1 MVNFI
6 DVLDRAANGPMMT
19 QKDFDI
25 KVFIPA
31 LRKVLKKYD
40 LKWDR
45 KEVVNTDDTLAD
57 RIFEAAVDFYSQVG
71 TYITDTER
79 VIQFSKAEILE
90 AVEDAPK
97 EAYFGEGPDR
107 CVMKGRMPDSDE
119 LPHCHVGS
127 GTNTTEEVALRLVEA
142 YARISK
148 AKTISIP
155 IINTLGHIRTA
166 AGAPTEVFAGIRAM
180 QYGREG
186 TRRAGRPGLAII
198 DHLSSAST
206 GVSTIA
212 ASAPQFGARASDG
225 WLVSPF
231 AELKTDYSSLNQ
243 TAYLTAWG
251 ANIGQEAGPILGGYA
266 GGPEGLAVVNTAY
279 SLHGI
284 LVIRATYHLIYPIH
298 MTYVCSTVPEVLWA
312 TSASTQAIARNMGVP
327 YYTLLYAAAGAA
339 TKMYFDEALAALL
352 MLIASGSGIEDV
364 HPGKAKITNGCTPV
378 DMEFTCQV
386 GHAFNGLTR
395 KEANKLLDKIIPKY
409 IDQIPNPPHGETL
422 EECYD
427 LDYFRPKSHFA
438 KLYEEVIKEIKQE
451 FGVDL
456 YKYRENF

>member
-6 DVLDRAANGPMMT
+6 DVIDRAATGPMMT
-19 QKDFDI
+19 QKDFDV
-25 KVFIPA
+25 KVFIPS
-31 LRKVLKKYD
+31 LRNVLKKYD
-40 LKWDR
+40 LKR
-45 KEVVNTDDTLAD
+45 KSEEVVNTDDSYAD
-57 RIFEAAVDFYSQVG
+57 RVFEAAVEFYSEVG

-79 VIQFSKAEILE
+79 IIKFSKAEVLE
-90 AVEDAPK
+90 AVDDAPK

-107 CVMKGRMPDSDE
+107 CVMKGRLPDSDE
-119 LPHCHVGS
+119 LPYCHVGS
-127 GTNTTEEVALRLVEA
+127 GTNTSEEFALRLVES

-186 TRRAGRPGLAII
+186 CRRAGRPGLGII
-198 DHLSSAST
+198 DHVSSCAS
-206 GVSTIA
+206 GVASIA
-212 ASAPQFGARASDG
+212 ASAPQFGARPSDG
-225 WLVSPF
+225 WLVAPF

-266 GGPEGLAVVNTAY
+266 GGANGLAVVNTAY

-298 MTYVCSTVPEVLWA
+298 MTYVCSSQTDVLWA
-312 TSASTQAIARNMGVP
+312 TSVSTQAIARNMGVP

-339 TKMYFDEALAALL
+339 TKMYFQEALACLL
-352 MLIASGSGIEDV
+352 MLISSGSGIEDV

-378 DMEFTCQV
+378 DMEFTCRL
-386 GHAFNGLTR
+386 GHACKGLTR
-395 KEANKLLDKIIPKY
+395 KEANKIIDKVTPKY
-409 IDQIPNPPHGETL
+409 IDQLQNPPDGETL
-422 EECYD
+422 DECYD
-427 LDYFRPKSHFA
+427 LDYFKAKPHFE
-438 KLYEEVIKEIKQE
+438 KLYTEFVDELKGE
-451 FGVDL
+451 FGIKL
-456 YKYRENF
+456 Y

>member
-6 DVLDRAANGPMMT
+6 DVIDRAATGPMMS
-19 QKDFDI
+19 QKDFDV

-31 LRKVLKKYD
+31 LRRALKKFDITY
-40 LKWDR
+40 DR
-45 KEVVNTDDTLAD
+45 KEYVNTDDDLAD
-57 RIFEAAVDFYSQVG
+57 RIFEAAVEFYSEVG

-79 VIQFSKAEILE
+79 VIQCTKSEILE
-90 AVEDAPK
+90 AVEDVPK
-97 EAYFGEGPDR
+97 EAFFGEGPDR
-107 CVMKGRMPDSDE
+107 CVMKGRKPDDNE

-127 GTNTTEEVALRLVEA
+127 GTNTSEENALRLVES

-166 AGAPTEVFAGIRAM
+166 AGAPSEVFAAIRAM

-186 TRRAGRPGLAII
+186 CRRAGRPGLGII
-198 DHLSSAST
+198 DHVSSAST

-212 ASAPQFGARASDG
+212 SSAPQFGARPSDG
-225 WLVSPF
+225 WLVAPF

-251 ANIGQEAGPILGGYA
+251 ANIGQEAGPLLGGYA

-298 MTYVCSTVPEVLWA
+298 MTHVCSSHPDVLWA
-312 TSASTQAIARNMGVP
+312 TSASTQAIARNMNVP

-339 TKMYFDEALAALL
+339 TKMYFDEALACLL

-364 HPGKAKITNGCTPV
+364 HPGKARQTDGCTPV

-386 GHAFNGLTR
+386 GHACKGITR
-395 KEANKLLDKIIPKY
+395 KDANKLLEKIIPKY
-409 IDQIPNPPHGETL
+409 VDQLTDAPLGEKVN
-422 EECYD
+422 ECYD
-427 LDYFRPKSHFA
+427 LDYFKPKPHFE
-438 KLYEEVIKEIKQE
+438 KLYSEVIKEIKGE
-451 FGVDL
+451 YNIDL
-456 YKYRENF
+456 VRFE

>member
-6 DVLDRAANGPMMT
+6 DVIDRAATGPMMT
-19 QKDFDI
+19 QKDFDV
-25 KVFIPA
+25 KVFIPS
-31 LRKVLKKYD
+31 LRNVLKKYD
-40 LKWDR
+40 LKR
-45 KEVVNTDDTLAD
+45 KSEEVVNTDDSYAD
-57 RIFEAAVDFYSQVG
+57 RVFEAAVEFYSEVG

-79 VIQFSKAEILE
+79 IIKFSKAEVLE
-90 AVEDAPK
+90 AVDDAPK

-107 CVMKGRMPDSDE
+107 CVMKGRLPDSDE
-119 LPHCHVGS
+119 LPYCHVGS
-127 GTNTTEEVALRLVEA
+127 GTNTSEEFALRLVES

-186 TRRAGRPGLAII
+186 CRRAGRPGLGII
-198 DHLSSAST
+198 DHVSSCAS
-206 GVSTIA
+206 GVASIA
-212 ASAPQFGARASDG
+212 ASAPQFGARPSDG
-225 WLVSPF
+225 WLVAPF

-266 GGPEGLAVVNTAY
+266 GGANGLAVVNTAY

-298 MTYVCSTVPEVLWA
+298 MTYVCSSQTDVLWA
-312 TSASTQAIARNMGVP
+312 TSVSTQAIARNMGVP

-339 TKMYFDEALAALL
+339 TKMYFQEALACLL
-352 MLIASGSGIEDV
+352 MLISSGSGIEDV

-378 DMEFTCQV
+378 DMEFTCRL
-386 GHAFNGLTR
+386 GHACKGLTR
-395 KEANKLLDKIIPKY
+395 KEANKIIDKVIPKY
-409 IDQIPNPPHGETL
+409 IDQLQNPPDGETL
-422 EECYD
+422 DECYD
-427 LDYFRPKSHFA
+427 LDYFKAKPHFE
-438 KLYEEVIKEIKQE
+438 KLYTEFADELKGE
-451 FGVDL
+451 FGIKL
-456 YKYRENF
+456 Y

>member
-6 DVLDRAANGPMMT
+6 DVLDRATTGPMMT
-19 QKDFDI
+19 QKDFDL

-31 LRKVLKKYD
+31 MRRVIKKYD

-45 KEVVNTDDTLAD
+45 KQTVNTDDSLAD
-57 RIFEAAVDFYSQVG
+57 RVFQAAVDFYAETG
-71 TYITDTER
+71 TYIVDTER
-79 VIQFSKAEILE
+79 TINFSRDEILE

-97 EAYFGEGPDR
+97 EVYFGEGPDR
-107 CVMKGRMPDSDE
+107 CVMKGRLPDSSE

-127 GTNTTEEVALRLVEA
+127 GTNTTEDVALRLVES

-155 IINTLGHIRTA
+155 IINTLGHLRTA
-166 AGAPTEVFAGIRAM
+166 AGAPSEIFAGIRAM

-186 TRRAGRPGLAII
+186 CRRAGRPGLAII
-198 DHLSSAST
+198 DHLSSCAA

-212 ASAPQFGARASDG
+212 ASAPQFGARPSDG
-225 WLVSPF
+225 WLVAPF

-251 ANIGQEAGPILGGYA
+251 ANIGQEAGPLLGGYA

-284 LVIRATYHLIYPIH
+284 LVIRATYHLTYPIH
-298 MTYVCSTVPEVLWA
+298 VNHVCSSVPEVLWA
-312 TSASTQAIARNMGVP
+312 TSASIQGIARNMGVP

-339 TKMYFDEALAALL
+339 TRMYFLEALACLL

-378 DMEFTCQV
+378 DMDFTCRV
-386 GHAFNGLTR
+386 GHACKGLTR
-395 KEANKLLDKIIPKY
+395 KEANRLLEKIIPKY
-409 IDQIPNPPHGETL
+409 VEQIKDPPHGETL
-422 EECYD
+422 LDCYD
-427 LDYFRPKSHFA
+427 LDYFKAKPAFA
-438 KLYEEVIKEIKQE
+438 KLYEQVVKEIKDDYGIE
-451 FGVDL
+451 L
-456 YKYRENF
+456 YRRG

>member
-6 DVLDRAANGPMMT
+6 DVIDRAATGPMMT
-19 QKDFDI
+19 QKDFDV

-31 LRKVLKKYD
+31 LRRVLKKYE
-40 LKWDR
+40 LTR
-45 KEVVNTDDTLAD
+45 KSEEVVNTDDSYAD
-57 RIFEAAVDFYSQVG
+57 RVFQAAVEFYSEVG
-71 TYITDTER
+71 TYITNTER
-79 VIQFSKAEILE
+79 VIKFTKSEILE
-90 AVEDAPK
+90 AAADAPK

-107 CVMKGRMPDSDE
+107 CVMKGRLPDSNE

-127 GTNTTEEVALRLVEA
+127 GTNTSEEFALRLVES

-186 TRRAGRPGLAII
+186 TRRAGRPGLGII
-198 DHLSSAST
+198 DHASSCAS
-206 GVSTIA
+206 GVATIA
-212 ASAPQFGARASDG
+212 SSAPQFGARPSDG

-266 GGPEGLAVVNTAY
+266 GGSEGLAVVNTAY
-279 SLHGI
+279 SLHGM

-298 MTYVCSTVPEVLWA
+298 MHLVCSSHPDVLWA
-312 TSASTQAIARNMGVP
+312 TSVSTQAIARNMRVP

-339 TKMYFDEALAALL
+339 TRMYFDEALACLL

-378 DMEFTCQV
+378 DMEFTCQL
-386 GHAFNGLTR
+386 GHACVGLTR
-395 KEANKLLDKIIPKY
+395 KEANKIIDKVLPKY
-409 IDQIPNPPHGETL
+409 VDQLTNPPAGETL
-422 EECYD
+422 DECYD
-427 LDYFRPKSHFA
+427 LDYFKAKPHFE
-438 KLYEEVIKEIKQE
+438 KLYMGFVEDVKKE
-451 FGVDL
+451 FGIEL
-456 YKYRENF
+456 YK

>member
-6 DVLDRAANGPMMT
+6 DVLDRATKGPMMT
-19 QKDFDI
+19 QKEFDV
-25 KVFIPA
+25 KVFIPS
-31 LRKVLKKYD
+31 LRRVLKKYD

-45 KEVVNTDDTLAD
+45 KENVNTDDTLAD
-57 RIFEAAVDFYSQVG
+57 RVFEAAVEFYSEVG

-79 VIQFSKAEILE
+79 IIKFTKSEILE
-90 AVEDAPK
+90 AVEDAPR

-107 CVMKGRMPDSDE
+107 CVMKYRLPDSEE

-127 GTNTTEEVALRLVEA
+127 GTNTSEEVALRLVES

-166 AGAPTEVFAGIRAM
+166 AGAPTEIFAGIRAM

-186 TRRAGRPGLAII
+186 CRRAGRPGLAII
-198 DHLSSAST
+198 DHVSSCAS

-212 ASAPQFGARASDG
+212 SSAPQFGARPSDG
-225 WLVSPF
+225 WLVAPF

-243 TAYLTAWG
+243 VAYLTAWG
-251 ANIGQEAGPILGGYA
+251 ANIGQEAGPLLGGYA

-298 MTYVCSTVPEVLWA
+298 MTYVCSSVPEVLWA
-312 TSASTQAIARNMGVP
+312 TSLSTQAIARNMKVP
-327 YYTLLYAAAGAA
+327 YYTLMYAAAGAA
-339 TKMYFDEALAALL
+339 TKMYFWEALACLL

-364 HPGKAKITNGCTPV
+364 HPYKAKITNGCTPV

-386 GHAFNGLTR
+386 GHACKGLNR
-395 KEANKLLDKIIPKY
+395 KEANRLLDKIIPKY
-409 IDQIPNPPHGETL
+409 IDQIPNPPKGETL
-422 EECYD
+422 LECYD
-427 LDYFRPKSHFA
+427 LDYFKPKPHFE
-438 KLYEEVIKEIKQE
+438 KLYQEVVKEIKDE
-451 FGVDL
+451 YGIEL
-456 YKYRENF
+456 YKY

>member
-6 DVLDRAANGPMMT
+6 DVIDRAATGPMMT
-19 QKDFDI
+19 QKDFDV

-31 LRKVLKKYD
+31 LRRVFKKYD
-40 LKWDR
+40 LKR
-45 KEVVNTDDTLAD
+45 QSKEVVNTDDAYAD
-57 RIFEAAVDFYSQVG
+57 RVYEAAVDFYSEVG

-79 VIQFSKAEILE
+79 VIKFTKSEVLE
-90 AVEDAPK
+90 AVDDAPK

-107 CVMKGRMPDSDE
+107 CVMKSRLPDSDE

-127 GTNTTEEVALRLVEA
+127 GTNTSEENALRLVES

-186 TRRAGRPGLAII
+186 CRRAGRPGLAII
-198 DHLSSAST
+198 DHVSSCAA
-206 GVSTIA
+206 GVSSIA
-212 ASAPQFGARASDG
+212 ASAPQFGARPSDG
-225 WLVSPF
+225 WLVAPF

-298 MTYVCSTVPEVLWA
+298 MTYVCSSHQDVLWA
-312 TSASTQAIARNMGVP
+312 TSVSTQAIARNMQVP
-327 YYTLLYAAAGAA
+327 VYTLLYAAAGAA
-339 TKMYFDEALAALL
+339 TKMYFDEALACLL

-378 DMEFTCQV
+378 DMEFTCLV
-386 GHAFNGLTR
+386 GHAFKGLTR
-395 KEANKLLDKIIPKY
+395 KEANKLIDNIIPRY
-409 IDQIPNPPHGETL
+409 IDHIPNPPPGETVT
-422 EECYD
+422 ECYD
-427 LDYFRPKSHFA
+427 LDYFKPKPHFE
-438 KLYEEVIKEIKQE
+438 KLYAEVVKGIKDEYGIE
-451 FGVDL
+451 L
-456 YKYRENF
+456 YKY

>member
-6 DVLDRAANGPMMT
+6 DVLERAATVPMMT
-19 QKDFDI
+19 QKEFDI
-25 KVFIPA
+25 KVFIPT
-31 LRKVLKKYD
+31 LRNILKKYD

-45 KEVVNTDDTLAD
+45 KEVVNTDDSLAD
-57 RIFEAAVDFYSQVG
+57 RIYYAAVDFYAEVG
-71 TYITDTER
+71 TYILDTER
-79 VIQFSKAEILE
+79 IIKFTEREILE

-107 CVMKGRMPDSDE
+107 CVMKGRLPDSDE

-127 GTNTTEEVALRLVEA
+127 GTNTTEEVALRLVES
-142 YARISK
+142 YARITK

-166 AGAPTEVFAGIRAM
+166 AGSPTEVLAGIRAM

-186 TRRAGRPGLAII
+186 CRRAGRPGLAII
-198 DHLSSAST
+198 DHLSSCST

-212 ASAPQFGARASDG
+212 ASAPQFGARPSDG
-225 WLVSPF
+225 WLVAPF

-251 ANIGQEAGPILGGYA
+251 ANIGQEAGPVLGGYA

-284 LVIRATYHLIYPIH
+284 LVIRATYHLTYPIH
-298 MTYVCSTVPEVLWA
+298 MNHVCSSVPEVLWA
-312 TSASTQAIARNMGVP
+312 TSASIQAIARNIGVP

-339 TKMYFDEALAALL
+339 TRMYFHEALAGLL
-352 MLIASGSGIEDV
+352 MLISSGSGIEDV
-364 HPGKAKITNGCTPV
+364 HPGKARITNGCTPI

-386 GHAFNGLTR
+386 GHACKGLTR
-395 KEANKLLDKIIPKY
+395 REANKLIDKIIPKY
-409 IDQIPNPPHGETL
+409 IEQIQNPPHGETL
-422 EECYD
+422 TECYD
-427 LDYFRPKSHFA
+427 LDYFRPKPHFA
-438 KLYEEVIKEIKQE
+438 RLYYDEIVKEIKKDYGIE
-451 FGVDL
+451 L
-456 YKYRENF
+456 YKY

>member
-6 DVLDRAANGPMMT
+6 DVIDRAATGPMMT
-19 QKDFDI
+19 QKDFDV
-25 KVFIPA
+25 KVFIPS
-31 LRKVLKKYD
+31 LRNVLKKYD
-40 LKWDR
+40 LKQ
-45 KEVVNTDDTLAD
+45 KSEEVVNTDDSYAD
-57 RIFEAAVDFYSQVG
+57 RVFEAAVEFYSEVG

-79 VIQFSKAEILE
+79 IIKFSKAEVLE
-90 AVEDAPK
+90 AVDDAPK

-107 CVMKGRMPDSDE
+107 CVMKGRLPDSDE
-119 LPHCHVGS
+119 LPYCHVGS
-127 GTNTTEEVALRLVEA
+127 GTNTSEEFALRLVES

-166 AGAPTEVFAGIRAM
+166 AGAPSEVFAGIRAM

-186 TRRAGRPGLAII
+186 CRRAGRPGLGII
-198 DHLSSAST
+198 DHVSSCAS
-206 GVSTIA
+206 GVASIA
-212 ASAPQFGARASDG
+212 ASAPQFGARPSDG
-225 WLVSPF
+225 WLVAPF

-266 GGPEGLAVVNTAY
+266 GGANGLAVVNTAY

-298 MTYVCSTVPEVLWA
+298 MTYVCSSQTDVLWA
-312 TSASTQAIARNMGVP
+312 TSVSTQAIARNMGVP

-339 TKMYFDEALAALL
+339 TKMYFQEALACLL
-352 MLIASGSGIEDV
+352 MLISSGSGIEDV

-378 DMEFTCQV
+378 DMEFTCRL
-386 GHAFNGLTR
+386 GHACKGLTR
-395 KEANKLLDKIIPKY
+395 KEANKIIDKVTPKY
-409 IDQIPNPPHGETL
+409 IDQLQNPPDGETL
-422 EECYD
+422 DECYD
-427 LDYFRPKSHFA
+427 LDYFKAKPHFE
-438 KLYEEVIKEIKQE
+438 KLYTEFVDGLKGE
-451 FGVDL
+451 FGIKL
-456 YKYRENF
+456 Y

>member
-6 DVLDRAANGPMMT
+6 DVIDRAATGPMMT
-19 QKDFDI
+19 QKDFDV

-31 LRKVLKKYD
+31 LRRTLKKYD
-40 LKWDR
+40 IEWNK
-45 KEVVNTDDTLAD
+45 KEVVNTDDALAD
-57 RIFEAAVDFYSQVG
+57 RIFEAAVDFYSEVG

-79 VIQFSKAEILE
+79 VIKFTKSEILG

-97 EAYFGEGPDR
+97 EAYFGEGTDR
-107 CVMKGRMPDSDE
+107 CVMKGRLPDSDE
-119 LPHCHVGS
+119 LAYCHVGS
-127 GTNTTEEVALRLVEA
+127 GTNTSEENCLRLVES

-155 IINTLGHIRTA
+155 IVNTLGHIRTA

-186 TRRAGRPGLAII
+186 CRRAGRPGLGII
-198 DHLSSAST
+198 DHASSCST

-212 ASAPQFGARASDG
+212 SSAPQFGARPSDG

-266 GGPEGLAVVNTAY
+266 GGPGGLAVVNTAY

-298 MTYVCSTVPEVLWA
+298 MTHVCSSVPDVLWA

-339 TKMYFDEALAALL
+339 TKMYFNEALACLL
-352 MLIASGSGIEDV
+352 MLISSGSGIEDV

-378 DMEFTCQV
+378 DMEFICQL
-386 GHAFNGLTR
+386 GHACKGLTR
-395 KEANKLLDKIIPKY
+395 KEANKLIDKIIPKY
-409 IDQIPNPPHGETL
+409 IDQITSPPHGETL
-422 EECYD
+422 DECYD
-427 LDYFRPKSHFA
+427 LDYFKPRPHFE
-438 KLYEEVIKEIKQE
+438 KLYYDEVVKEIKQE
-451 FGVDL
+451 YGINL
-456 YKYRENF
+456 YRY

>member
-6 DVLDRAANGPMMT
+6 DVLDRAASGQMMI
-19 QKDFDI
+19 QKDFDV

-31 LRKVLKKYD
+31 LRKVLKNYD
-40 LKWDR
+40 IKWD
-45 KEVVNTDDTLAD
+45 KKTAVNMDDSLAD
-57 RIFEAAVDFYSQVG
+57 RVFEAAVDFYSEVG

-79 VIQFSKAEILE
+79 VIKFTKQEILE

-107 CVMKGRMPDSDE
+107 CVMKGRLPDSDE
-119 LPHCHVGS
+119 LAHCHVGS
-127 GTNTTEEVALRLVEA
+127 GTNTTEEVALRLVES

-166 AGAPTEVFAGIRAM
+166 AGAPTEIFAGIRAM

-186 TRRAGRPGLAII
+186 CRRAGRPGLGII
-198 DHLSSAST
+198 DHVSSCAS
-206 GVSTIA
+206 GVASIA
-212 ASAPQFGARASDG
+212 ASAPQFGARPSDG
-225 WLVSPF
+225 WLVAPF

-243 TAYLTAWG
+243 SAYLTAWG
-251 ANIGQEAGPILGGYA
+251 ANIGQEAGPLLGGYA
-266 GGPEGLAVVNTAY
+266 GGPEGLAIVNTAY
-279 SLHGI
+279 SIHGI

-298 MTYVCSTVPEVLWA
+298 MTHVCSSVPEVLWA
-312 TSASTQAIARNMGVP
+312 TSLSTQAIARNMRVP

-339 TKMYFDEALAALL
+339 TKMYFYEALACLL

-364 HPGKAKITNGCTPV
+364 HPGKARITNGCTPV
-378 DMEFTCQV
+378 DMEFTCQL
-386 GHAFNGLTR
+386 GHACKGLTR
-395 KEANKLLDKIIPKY
+395 KEANQLIEKILPKY
-409 IDQIPNPPHGETL
+409 IDQIPHPPHGETI

-427 LDYFRPKSHFA
+427 LDYFKPKPHFE
-438 KLYEEVIKEIKQE
+438 KLYTELIKEIKDDYGIE
-451 FGVDL
+451 L
-456 YKYRENF
+456 YKY

>member
-6 DVLDRAANGPMMT
+6 DVLDRAATGPMMT
-19 QKDFDI
+19 QKDFDV

-40 LKWDR
+40 LTYDK
-45 KEVVNTDDTLAD
+45 KEIVSTDDALAD
-57 RIFEAAVDFYSQVG
+57 RVYEAAVEFYSEVG

-79 VIQFSKAEILE
+79 IIKFTRPEILE

-97 EAYFGEGPDR
+97 ETYFGEGPDR

-127 GTNTTEEVALRLVEA
+127 GTNTREEVALRLVEA

-166 AGAPTEVFAGIRAM
+166 SGAPTEVFAGIRAM

-186 TRRAGRPGLAII
+186 CRRAGRPGLGII
-198 DHLSSAST
+198 DHVSSCAS
-206 GVSTIA
+206 GVSSIA
-212 ASAPQFGARASDG
+212 ASAPQFGARPSDG
-225 WLVSPF
+225 WLVAPF

-251 ANIGQEAGPILGGYA
+251 ANIGQEAGPLLGGYA
-266 GGPEGLAVVNTAY
+266 GGANGLAVVNTAY

-298 MTYVCSTVPEVLWA
+298 MTHVCSSVPDVLWA
-312 TSASTQAIARNMGVP
+312 TSVSTQAIARNMGVP

-339 TKMYFDEALAALL
+339 TKMYFWEALACLL

-378 DMEFTCQV
+378 DMEFTCQL
-386 GHAFNGLTR
+386 GHACKGLTR
-395 KEANKLLDKIIPKY
+395 KEADRMVKKIVPKY
-409 IDQIPNPPHGETL
+409 LDRITDPEKGETL

-427 LDYFRPKSHFA
+427 LDYFRPKPHFA
-438 KLYEEVIKEIKQE
+438 KLYGEFVKEVKDE
-451 FGVDL
+451 FGIDL
-456 YKYRENF
+456 IRY

>member
-6 DVLDRAANGPMMT
+6 DVIDRAATGPMMT
-19 QKDFDI
+19 QKDFDV
-25 KVFIPA
+25 KVFIPS
-31 LRKVLKKYD
+31 LRKVLKKYELTRRSD
-40 LKWDR
+40 
-45 KEVVNTDDTLAD
+45 EVVNTDDSYAD
-57 RIFEAAVDFYSQVG
+57 RVFEAAVEFYSEVG
-71 TYITDTER
+71 TYITNTER
-79 VIQFSKAEILE
+79 IIKFTKSEILE
-90 AVEDAPK
+90 AADDAPK

-107 CVMKGRMPDSDE
+107 CVMKGRLPDSNE

-127 GTNTTEEVALRLVEA
+127 GTNTSEEFALRLVES

-186 TRRAGRPGLAII
+186 CRRAGRPGLGII
-198 DHLSSAST
+198 DHASSCAS
-206 GVSTIA
+206 GVASIA
-212 ASAPQFGARASDG
+212 SSAPQFGARPSDG
-225 WLVSPF
+225 WLVAPF

-266 GGPEGLAVVNTAY
+266 GGAEGLAVVNTAY
-279 SLHGI
+279 SFHGM

-298 MTYVCSTVPEVLWA
+298 MNFVCSSHPDVLWA
-312 TSASTQAIARNMGVP
+312 TSVSTQAIARNIRVP

-339 TKMYFDEALAALL
+339 TRMYFDEALACLL

-378 DMEFTCQV
+378 DMEFTCQL
-386 GHAFNGLTR
+386 GHACVGMTR
-395 KEANKLLDKIIPKY
+395 KEANKIIDKVLPKY
-409 IDQIPNPPHGETL
+409 VDQLAKPPAGETL
-422 EECYD
+422 DECYD
-427 LDYFRPKSHFA
+427 LDYFRPKPHFE
-438 KLYEEVIKEIKQE
+438 KLYMDFVGDLKKE
-451 FGVDL
+451 FGIEL
-456 YKYRENF
+456 YKY

>member
-6 DVLDRAANGPMMT
+6 DVIDRAATGPMMS
-19 QKDFDI
+19 QKDYDI

-31 LRKVLKKYD
+31 LRRVIKKYD
-40 LKWDR
+40 IKYDR
-45 KEVVNTDDTLAD
+45 KEIVNTDDALAD
-57 RIFEAAVDFYSQVG
+57 RIFKAAVEFYAEVG

-79 VIQFSKAEILE
+79 VIKFSEAEILE
-90 AVEDAPK
+90 AVEDAPR

-107 CVMKGRMPDSDE
+107 CVMKGRLPDDSE

-127 GTNTTEEVALRLVEA
+127 GTNTSEDNALRLVES

-148 AKTISIP
+148 AKTIS
-155 IINTLGHIRTA
+155 IRTA
-166 AGAPTEVFAGIRAM
+166 AGAPTEVFAAIRAM

-186 TRRAGRPGLAII
+186 CRRAGRPGLGII
-198 DHLSSAST
+198 DHVSSAST

-212 ASAPQFGARASDG
+212 ASAPQFGARPSDG
-225 WLVSPF
+225 WLVAPF

-251 ANIGQEAGPILGGYA
+251 ANIGQEAGTLLGGYA
-266 GGPEGLAVVNTAY
+266 GGAEGVAIVNTAY

-298 MTYVCSTVPEVLWA
+298 MTYVCSSHPDVLWA
-312 TSASTQAIARNMGVP
+312 TSASTQAIARNMRVP

-339 TKMYFDEALAALL
+339 TKMYFDEALACLL

-364 HPGKAKITNGCTPV
+364 HPGKAKITDGCTPV
-378 DMEFTCQV
+378 DMEFTCQL
-386 GHAFNGLTR
+386 GHACRGLTR
-395 KEANKLLDKIIPKY
+395 KEANKLLEKIVPTY
-409 IDQIPNPPHGETL
+409 IDKLGDAPVGEKVN
-422 EECYD
+422 ECYD
-427 LDYFRPKSHFA
+427 LDYFKPKPHFE
-438 KLYEEVIKEIKQE
+438 KLYTEVVKEIKGE
-451 FGVDL
+451 YGINLIRF
-456 YKYRENF
+456 E

>member
-6 DVLDRAANGPMMT
+6 DVIDRAATGPMMT
-19 QKDFDI
+19 QKDFDV
-25 KVFIPA
+25 KVFIPS

-40 LKWDR
+40 LKR
-45 KEVVNTDDTLAD
+45 KSDEAVNTDDSYAD
-57 RIFEAAVDFYSQVG
+57 RVFEAAVEFYSEVG

-79 VIQFSKAEILE
+79 IIKFSKAEVLE
-90 AVEDAPK
+90 AVDDAPK

-107 CVMKGRMPDSDE
+107 CVMKGRLPDSDE
-119 LPHCHVGS
+119 LPYCHVGS
-127 GTNTTEEVALRLVEA
+127 GTNTSEEFALRLVES

-186 TRRAGRPGLAII
+186 CRRAGRPGLGII
-198 DHLSSAST
+198 DHVSSCAS
-206 GVSTIA
+206 GVSSIA
-212 ASAPQFGARASDG
+212 SSAPQFGARPSDG
-225 WLVSPF
+225 WLVAPF

-266 GGPEGLAVVNTAY
+266 GGADGLAVVNTAY

-298 MTYVCSTVPEVLWA
+298 MTYVCSSHPDVLWA
-312 TSASTQAIARNMGVP
+312 TSVSTQAIARNMGVP

-339 TKMYFDEALAALL
+339 TKMYFQEALACLL

-378 DMEFTCQV
+378 DMEFTCRL
-386 GHAFNGLTR
+386 GHACKGLTR
-395 KEANKLLDKIIPKY
+395 KEANKIIDKVIPKY
-409 IDQIPNPPHGETL
+409 IDQLPNPPDGETL
-422 EECYD
+422 DECYD
-427 LDYFRPKSHFA
+427 LDYFKAKPHFE
-438 KLYEEVIKEIKQE
+438 KLYTE
-451 FGVDL
+451 FVDEL
-456 YKYRENF
+456 KGKFGIEL

>member
-6 DVLDRAANGPMMT
+6 DVLDRAATGPMMT
-19 QKDFDI
+19 QKDFDV

-40 LKWDR
+40 LKWD
-45 KEVVNTDDTLAD
+45 KKQVVSTDDALAD
-57 RIFEAAVDFYSQVG
+57 RVFEAAVEFYSEVG

-79 VIQFSKAEILE
+79 IIKFTESEILE
-90 AVEDAPK
+90 AVDDAPK
-97 EAYFGEGPDR
+97 ETYFGEGPDR
-107 CVMKGRMPDSDE
+107 CVMKGRLPDSDE

-127 GTNTTEEVALRLVEA
+127 GTNTREEVALRLVES

-166 AGAPTEVFAGIRAM
+166 SGAPTEVLAGIRAM

-186 TRRAGRPGLAII
+186 CRRAGRPGLAII
-198 DHLSSAST
+198 DHLSSCAS
-206 GVSTIA
+206 GVSSIA
-212 ASAPQFGARASDG
+212 ASAPQFGARPSDG
-225 WLVSPF
+225 WLVAPF

-251 ANIGQEAGPILGGYA
+251 ANIGQEAGPLLGGYA

-279 SLHGI
+279 SLHGM

-298 MTYVCSTVPEVLWA
+298 LTYVCSSVPDVIWA
-312 TSASTQAIARNMGVP
+312 TSVSTQAITRNMLVP
-327 YYTLLYAAAGAA
+327 YYTLMYAAAGAA
-339 TKMYFDEALAALL
+339 TKMYFWEALACLL
-352 MLIASGSGIEDV
+352 MLISSGSGIEDV

-386 GHAFNGLTR
+386 GHACKGMVR
-395 KEANKLLDKIIPKY
+395 KDANDLVQKIIPKY
-409 IDQIPNPPHGETL
+409 IDQIPSPPKGETL

-427 LDYFRPKSHFA
+427 LDYFKAKPHFE
-438 KLYEEVIKEIKQE
+438 KLYTEVVQEVKKE
-451 FGVDL
+451 FGIEL
-456 YKYRENF
+456 YKY

>member
-1 MVNFI
+1 MINFI
-6 DVLDRAANGPMMT
+6 DVLDRAATGPMMT
-19 QKDFDI
+19 QKEFDV

-40 LKWDR
+40 IKWD
-45 KEVVNTDDTLAD
+45 KSEVVNTDDTLAD
-57 RIFEAAVDFYSQVG
+57 RVFEASIEFYSEVG

-79 VIQFSKAEILE
+79 IIKFTKSEILE
-90 AVEDAPK
+90 AVDDAPK
-97 EAYFGEGPDR
+97 ETYFGEGPDR
-107 CVMKGRMPDSDE
+107 CVMRGRLPDSDE

-127 GTNTTEEVALRLVEA
+127 GTNTREEVALRLVES

-166 AGAPTEVFAGIRAM
+166 AGAPTEIFAGIRAM

-186 TRRAGRPGLAII
+186 CRRAGRPGLGII
-198 DHLSSAST
+198 DHVSSCAS
-206 GVSTIA
+206 GVSSIA
-212 ASAPQFGARASDG
+212 ASAPQFGARPSDG
-225 WLVSPF
+225 WLVAPF

-251 ANIGQEAGPILGGYA
+251 ANIGQEAGPLLGGYA
-266 GGPEGLAVVNTAY
+266 GGPDGLAIVNTAY

-298 MTYVCSTVPEVLWA
+298 MMYVCSSVPEVLWA
-312 TSASTQAIARNMGVP
+312 TSLSTQAIARNMMVP

-339 TKMYFDEALAALL
+339 TKMYFWEALACLL

-386 GHAFNGLTR
+386 GHACKGLTR
-395 KEANKLLDKIIPKY
+395 KEANKLIDKILPKY
-409 IDQIPNPPHGETL
+409 IDQIPNPPLGETL
-422 EECYD
+422 TECYD
-427 LDYFRPKSHFA
+427 LDYFKPKPHFE
-438 KLYEEVIKEIKQE
+438 KLYTEIVKEIKDE
-451 FGVDL
+451 FGIEL
-456 YKYRENF
+456 YKY

>member
-6 DVLDRAANGPMMT
+6 DVTDRAATGPMML
-19 QKDFDI
+19 QKDYDT

-31 LRKVLKKYD
+31 LRRAIKKYD
-40 LKWDR
+40 IKYDR
-45 KEVVNTDDTLAD
+45 KEMVNTDDDLAD
-57 RIFEAAVDFYSQVG
+57 RIFEAAVDFYSEVG

-79 VIQFSKAEILE
+79 VIQFTKPEILE
-90 AVEDAPK
+90 AVDDAPK

-107 CVMKGRMPDSDE
+107 CVMKGRLPDSDE
-119 LPHCHVGS
+119 LPYCHVGS
-127 GTNTTEEVALRLVEA
+127 GTNTTEENALRLVES

-166 AGAPTEVFAGIRAM
+166 AGAPTEVFASIRAM

-186 TRRAGRPGLAII
+186 SRRAGRPGIGII
-198 DHLSSAST
+198 DHVSSAST

-212 ASAPQFGARASDG
+212 SSAPQFGARPSDG

-266 GGPEGLAVVNTAY
+266 GGAEGLSIVNTAY

-298 MTYVCSTVPEVLWA
+298 MNFVCSSQPDVLWA
-312 TSASTQAIARNMGVP
+312 TSASTQAIARNMRVP

-339 TKMYFDEALAALL
+339 TEMYFDEALACLL

-364 HPGKAKITNGCTPV
+364 HPGKAKITDGCTPV

-386 GHAFNGLTR
+386 GHACKGLTR
-395 KEANKLLDKIIPKY
+395 KEADTLLKKIIPKY
-409 IDQIPNPPHGETL
+409 VDKLTDPPLGEKVET
-422 EECYD
+422 CYD
-427 LDYFRPKSHFA
+427 LDYFKPKPHFE
-438 KLYEEVIKEIKQE
+438 KLYMEVVKQIKNDYGIN
-451 FGVDL
+451 L
-456 YKYRENF
+456 YPYME

>member
-6 DVLDRAANGPMMT
+6 DVIDRAATGPMMT

-25 KVFIPA
+25 KVFIPS
-31 LRKVLKKYD
+31 LRNVLKKYD
-40 LKWDR
+40 LKR
-45 KEVVNTDDTLAD
+45 KSEEVVNTDDSYAD
-57 RIFEAAVDFYSQVG
+57 RVFEAAVEFYSEVG
-71 TYITDTER
+71 TYITNTER
-79 VIQFSKAEILE
+79 IIKFSKAEVLE
-90 AVEDAPK
+90 AVDDAPK

-107 CVMKGRMPDSDE
+107 CVMKGRLPDSDE
-119 LPHCHVGS
+119 LPYCHVGS
-127 GTNTTEEVALRLVEA
+127 GTNTSEEFALRLVES

-186 TRRAGRPGLAII
+186 CRRAGRPGLGII
-198 DHLSSAST
+198 DHVSSCAS
-206 GVSTIA
+206 GVASIA
-212 ASAPQFGARASDG
+212 ASAPQFGARPSDG
-225 WLVSPF
+225 WLVAPF

-266 GGPEGLAVVNTAY
+266 GGANGLAVVNTAY

-298 MTYVCSTVPEVLWA
+298 MTYVCSSQTDVLWA
-312 TSASTQAIARNMGVP
+312 TSVSTQAIARNMGVP

-339 TKMYFDEALAALL
+339 TKMYFQEALACLL
-352 MLIASGSGIEDV
+352 MLISSGSGIEDV

-378 DMEFTCQV
+378 DMEFTCRLV
-386 GHAFNGLTR
+386 HACKGLTR
-395 KEANKLLDKIIPKY
+395 KESNKIIDKVTPKY
-409 IDQIPNPPHGETL
+409 IDQLQNPPDGETL
-422 EECYD
+422 DECYD
-427 LDYFRPKSHFA
+427 LDYFKAKPHFE
-438 KLYEEVIKEIKQE
+438 KLYTEFVDELKGE
-451 FGVDL
+451 FGIKL
-456 YKYRENF
+456 Y

>member
-6 DVLDRAANGPMMT
+6 DVIDRAATGPMMT
-19 QKDFDI
+19 QKDFDV
-25 KVFIPA
+25 KVFIPS
-31 LRKVLKKYD
+31 LRNVLKKYD
-40 LKWDR
+40 LKR
-45 KEVVNTDDTLAD
+45 KSEEVVNTDDSYAD
-57 RIFEAAVDFYSQVG
+57 RVFEAAVEFYSEVG
-71 TYITDTER
+71 TYITNTER
-79 VIQFSKAEILE
+79 IIKFSKAEVLE
-90 AVEDAPK
+90 AVDDAPK

-107 CVMKGRMPDSDE
+107 CVMKGRLPDSDE
-119 LPHCHVGS
+119 LPYCHVGS
-127 GTNTTEEVALRLVEA
+127 GTNTSEEFALRLVES

-186 TRRAGRPGLAII
+186 CRRAGRPGLGII
-198 DHLSSAST
+198 DHVSSCAS
-206 GVSTIA
+206 GVASIA
-212 ASAPQFGARASDG
+212 ASAPQFGARPSDG
-225 WLVSPF
+225 WLVAPF

-266 GGPEGLAVVNTAY
+266 GGANGLAVVNTAY

-298 MTYVCSTVPEVLWA
+298 MTYVCSSQTDVLWA
-312 TSASTQAIARNMGVP
+312 TSVSTQAIARNMGVP

-339 TKMYFDEALAALL
+339 TKMYFQEALACLL
-352 MLIASGSGIEDV
+352 MLISSGSGIEDV

-378 DMEFTCQV
+378 DMEFTCRL
-386 GHAFNGLTR
+386 GHACKGLTR
-395 KEANKLLDKIIPKY
+395 KEANKIIDKVTPKY
-409 IDQIPNPPHGETL
+409 IDQLQNPPDGETL
-422 EECYD
+422 DECYD
-427 LDYFRPKSHFA
+427 LDYFKAKPHFE
-438 KLYEEVIKEIKQE
+438 KLYTEFVDELKGE
-451 FGVDL
+451 FGIKL
-456 YKYRENF
+456 Y

>member
-6 DVLDRAANGPMMT
+6 DVIDRAATGPMMT

-25 KVFIPA
+25 KVFIPS
-31 LRKVLKKYD
+31 LRNVLKKYD
-40 LKWDR
+40 LKR
-45 KEVVNTDDTLAD
+45 KSEEVVNTDDSYAD
-57 RIFEAAVDFYSQVG
+57 RVFEAAVEFYSEVG

-79 VIQFSKAEILE
+79 IIKFSKAEVLE
-90 AVEDAPK
+90 AVDDAPK
-97 EAYFGEGPDR
+97 EAYFGEGTDR
-107 CVMKGRMPDSDE
+107 CVMKGRLPDSDE
-119 LPHCHVGS
+119 LPYCHVGS
-127 GTNTTEEVALRLVEA
+127 GTNTSEEFALRLVES

-186 TRRAGRPGLAII
+186 CRRAGRPGLGII
-198 DHLSSAST
+198 DHVSSCAS
-206 GVSTIA
+206 GVASIA
-212 ASAPQFGARASDG
+212 ASAPQFGARPSDG
-225 WLVSPF
+225 WLVAPF

-266 GGPEGLAVVNTAY
+266 GGANGLAVVNTAY

-298 MTYVCSTVPEVLWA
+298 MTYVCSSQPDVLWA
-312 TSASTQAIARNMGVP
+312 TSVSTQAIARNMGVP

-339 TKMYFDEALAALL
+339 TKMYFQEALACLL
-352 MLIASGSGIEDV
+352 MLISSGSGIEDV

-378 DMEFTCQV
+378 DMEFTCRL
-386 GHAFNGLTR
+386 GHACKGLTR
-395 KEANKLLDKIIPKY
+395 KEANKIIDKVTPKY
-409 IDQIPNPPHGETL
+409 IDQLQNPPDGETL
-422 EECYD
+422 DECYD
-427 LDYFRPKSHFA
+427 LDYFKAKPHFE
-438 KLYEEVIKEIKQE
+438 KLYTEFVDELKGE
-451 FGVDL
+451 FGIKL
-456 YKYRENF
+456 Y

>member
-1 MVNFI
+1 MLNFI
-6 DVLDRAANGPMMT
+6 DVIDRAATGPMMT
-19 QKDFDI
+19 QKDFDV
-25 KVFIPA
+25 KVFIPS
-31 LRKVLKKYD
+31 LRNVLKKYD
-40 LKWDR
+40 LKR
-45 KEVVNTDDTLAD
+45 KSEEVVNTDDSYAD
-57 RIFEAAVDFYSQVG
+57 RVFEAAVEFYSEVG

-79 VIQFSKAEILE
+79 IIKFSKAEVLE
-90 AVEDAPK
+90 AVDDAPK

-107 CVMKGRMPDSDE
+107 CVMKGRLPDSDE
-119 LPHCHVGS
+119 LPYCHVGS
-127 GTNTTEEVALRLVEA
+127 GTNTSEEFALRLVES

-186 TRRAGRPGLAII
+186 CRRAGRPGLGII
-198 DHLSSAST
+198 DHVSSCAS
-206 GVSTIA
+206 GVASIA
-212 ASAPQFGARASDG
+212 ASAPQFGARPSDG
-225 WLVSPF
+225 WLVAPF

-266 GGPEGLAVVNTAY
+266 GGANGLAVVNTAY

-298 MTYVCSTVPEVLWA
+298 MTYVCSSQTDVLWA
-312 TSASTQAIARNMGVP
+312 TSVSTQAIARNMGVP

-339 TKMYFDEALAALL
+339 TKMYFQEALACLL
-352 MLIASGSGIEDV
+352 MLISSGSGIEDV

-378 DMEFTCQV
+378 DMEFTCRL
-386 GHAFNGLTR
+386 GHACKGLTR
-395 KEANKLLDKIIPKY
+395 KEANKIIDKVIPKY
-409 IDQIPNPPHGETL
+409 IYQLQNPPDGETL
-422 EECYD
+422 DECYD
-427 LDYFRPKSHFA
+427 LDYFKAKPHFE
-438 KLYEEVIKEIKQE
+438 KLYTEFLDELKGE
-451 FGVDL
+451 FGIKL
-456 YKYRENF
+456 Y

>member
-6 DVLDRAANGPMMT
+6 DVIDRAATGPMMS
-19 QKDFDI
+19 QKDFDL
-25 KVFIPA
+25 KVFIPS
-31 LRKVLKKYD
+31 LRRVISKYEI
-40 LKWDR
+40 KWDR
-45 KEVVNTDDTLAD
+45 KETVNTDDRLAD
-57 RIFEAAVDFYSQVG
+57 RIYEAAVEFYTEVG

-79 VIQFSKAEILE
+79 VIKFSRSEILE

-107 CVMKGRMPDSDE
+107 CVMKGRLPDSDE

-127 GTNTTEEVALRLVEA
+127 GTNTSEENALRLVEA

-155 IINTLGHIRTA
+155 IINTLGHIRSA
-166 AGAPTEVFAGIRAM
+166 AGAPTEVFAAIRAM

-186 TRRAGRPGLAII
+186 CRRAGRPGLAII
-198 DHLSSAST
+198 NHVSSAST
-206 GVSTIA
+206 GISTIA
-212 ASAPQFGARASDG
+212 SSAPQFGARPSDG

-231 AELKTDYSSLNQ
+231 AEMKTDYSSLNQ
-243 TAYLTAWG
+243 TAYLSAWG

-266 GGPEGLAVVNTAY
+266 GGPEGLAIVNTAY

-298 MTYVCSTVPEVLWA
+298 MTYVCSSTPDVIWA
-312 TSASTQAIARNMGVP
+312 TSASTQAIARNMRLP
-327 YYTLLYAAAGAA
+327 YYTLMYAAAGAA
-339 TKMYFDEALAALL
+339 TKMYFYEALACLL

-364 HPGKAKITNGCTPV
+364 HPGKGKTTDGCTPI

-386 GHAFNGLTR
+386 GHACRGITR
-395 KEANKLLDKIIPKY
+395 KEANRLVEKIIPKY
-409 IDQIPNPPHGETL
+409 INMIPDPPKGERL
-422 EECYD
+422 NDCYD
-427 LDYFRPKSHFA
+427 LDYFRPKPHFE
-438 KLYEEVIKEIKQE
+438 KLYQEVVKEIKDE
-451 FGVDL
+451 YGIEL
-456 YKYRENF
+456 YRY

>member
-6 DVLDRAANGPMMT
+6 DVIDRAATGPMMT
-19 QKDFDI
+19 QKDFDL
-25 KVFIPA
+25 KVFIPS
-31 LRKVLKKYD
+31 LRNVLKKYD
-40 LKWDR
+40 LKR
-45 KEVVNTDDTLAD
+45 KSEEVVNTDDSYAD
-57 RIFEAAVDFYSQVG
+57 RVFEAAVEFYSEVG

-79 VIQFSKAEILE
+79 IIKFSKAEVLE
-90 AVEDAPK
+90 AVDDAPK

-107 CVMKGRMPDSDE
+107 CVMKGRLPDSDE
-119 LPHCHVGS
+119 LPYCHVGS
-127 GTNTTEEVALRLVEA
+127 GTNTSEEFALRLVES

-186 TRRAGRPGLAII
+186 CRRAGRPGLGII
-198 DHLSSAST
+198 DHVSSCAS
-206 GVSTIA
+206 GVASIA
-212 ASAPQFGARASDG
+212 ASAPQFGARPSDG
-225 WLVSPF
+225 WLVAPF

-266 GGPEGLAVVNTAY
+266 GGANGLAVVNTAY

-298 MTYVCSTVPEVLWA
+298 MTYVCSSQTDVLWA
-312 TSASTQAIARNMGVP
+312 TSVSTQAIARNMGVP

-339 TKMYFDEALAALL
+339 TKMYFQEALACLL
-352 MLIASGSGIEDV
+352 MLISSGSGIEDV

-378 DMEFTCQV
+378 DMEFTCRL
-386 GHAFNGLTR
+386 GHACKGL
-395 KEANKLLDKIIPKY
+395 
-409 IDQIPNPPHGETL
+409 
-422 EECYD
+422 
-427 LDYFRPKSHFA
+427 
-438 KLYEEVIKEIKQE
+438 
-451 FGVDL
+451 
-456 YKYRENF
+456 

>member
-6 DVLDRAANGPMMT
+6 DVIDRAATGPMMT
-19 QKDFDI
+19 QKDFDL
-25 KVFIPA
+25 KVFIPS
-31 LRKVLKKYD
+31 LRNVLKKYD
-40 LKWDR
+40 LKR
-45 KEVVNTDDTLAD
+45 KSEEVVNTDDSYAD
-57 RIFEAAVDFYSQVG
+57 RVFEAAVEFYSEVG

-79 VIQFSKAEILE
+79 IIKFSKAEVLE
-90 AVEDAPK
+90 AVDDAPK

-107 CVMKGRMPDSDE
+107 CVMKGRLPDSDE
-119 LPHCHVGS
+119 LPYCHVGS
-127 GTNTTEEVALRLVEA
+127 GTNTSEEFALRLVES

-186 TRRAGRPGLAII
+186 CRRAGRPGLGII
-198 DHLSSAST
+198 DHVSSCAS
-206 GVSTIA
+206 GVASIA
-212 ASAPQFGARASDG
+212 ASAPQFGARPSDG
-225 WLVSPF
+225 WLVAPF

-266 GGPEGLAVVNTAY
+266 GGANGLAVVNTAY

-298 MTYVCSTVPEVLWA
+298 MTYVCSSQTDVLWA
-312 TSASTQAIARNMGVP
+312 TSVSTQAIARNMGVP

-339 TKMYFDEALAALL
+339 TKMYFQEALACLL
-352 MLIASGSGIEDV
+352 MLISSGSGIEDV

-378 DMEFTCQV
+378 DMEFTCRL
-386 GHAFNGLTR
+386 GHACKGLTR
-395 KEANKLLDKIIPKY
+395 KEANKIIDKVIPKY
-409 IDQIPNPPHGETL
+409 IDQLQNPPDGETL
-422 EECYD
+422 DECYD
-427 LDYFRPKSHFA
+427 LDYFKAKPHFE
-438 KLYEEVIKEIKQE
+438 KLYTKFVDELKGE
-451 FGVDL
+451 FGIKL
-456 YKYRENF
+456 Y

>member
-6 DVLDRAANGPMMT
+6 DVIDRAATGPMMT
-19 QKDFDI
+19 QKDFDV
-25 KVFIPA
+25 KVFIPS
-31 LRKVLKKYD
+31 LRNVLKKYD
-40 LKWDR
+40 LKR
-45 KEVVNTDDTLAD
+45 KSEEVVNTDDSYAD
-57 RIFEAAVDFYSQVG
+57 RVFEAAVEFYSEVG

-79 VIQFSKAEILE
+79 IIKFSKAEVLE
-90 AVEDAPK
+90 AVDDAPK

-107 CVMKGRMPDSDE
+107 CVMKGRLPDSDE
-119 LPHCHVGS
+119 LPYCHVGS
-127 GTNTTEEVALRLVEA
+127 GTNTSEEFALRLVES

-186 TRRAGRPGLAII
+186 CRRAGRPGLGII
-198 DHLSSAST
+198 DHVSSCAS
-206 GVSTIA
+206 GVASIA
-212 ASAPQFGARASDG
+212 ASAPQFGARPSDG
-225 WLVSPF
+225 WLVAPF

-266 GGPEGLAVVNTAY
+266 GGANGLAVVNTAY

-298 MTYVCSTVPEVLWA
+298 MTYVCSSQPDVLWA
-312 TSASTQAIARNMGVP
+312 TSVSTQAIARNMGVP

-339 TKMYFDEALAALL
+339 TKMYFQEALACLL
-352 MLIASGSGIEDV
+352 MLISSGSGIEDV

-378 DMEFTCQV
+378 DMEFTCRL
-386 GHAFNGLTR
+386 GHACKGLTR
-395 KEANKLLDKIIPKY
+395 KEANKIIDKVTPKY
-409 IDQIPNPPHGETL
+409 IDQLQNPPDGETL
-422 EECYD
+422 DECYD
-427 LDYFRPKSHFA
+427 LDYFEAKPHFE
-438 KLYEEVIKEIKQE
+438 KLYTEFLDELKGE
-451 FGVDL
+451 FGIKL
-456 YKYRENF
+456 Y

>member
-6 DVLDRAANGPMMT
+6 DVLDRAASGQMMI
-19 QKDFDI
+19 QKDFDV

-31 LRKVLKKYD
+31 LRKVLKNYD
-40 LKWDR
+40 IKWD
-45 KEVVNTDDTLAD
+45 KKTAVNMDDSLAD
-57 RIFEAAVDFYSQVG
+57 RVFEAAVDFYSEVG

-79 VIQFSKAEILE
+79 VIKFTKQEILE

-107 CVMKGRMPDSDE
+107 CVMKGRLPDSDE
-119 LPHCHVGS
+119 LAHCHVGS
-127 GTNTTEEVALRLVEA
+127 GTNTTEEVALRLVES

-166 AGAPTEVFAGIRAM
+166 AGAPTEIFAGIRAM

-186 TRRAGRPGLAII
+186 CRRAGRPGLGII
-198 DHLSSAST
+198 DHVSSCAS
-206 GVSTIA
+206 GVASIA
-212 ASAPQFGARASDG
+212 ASAPQFGARPSDG
-225 WLVSPF
+225 WLVAPF

-243 TAYLTAWG
+243 SAYLTAWG
-251 ANIGQEAGPILGGYA
+251 ANIGQEAGPLLGGYA
-266 GGPEGLAVVNTAY
+266 GGPEGLAIVNTAY
-279 SLHGI
+279 SIHGI

-298 MTYVCSTVPEVLWA
+298 MTHVCSSVPEVLWA
-312 TSASTQAIARNMGVP
+312 TSLSTQAIARNMRVP

-339 TKMYFDEALAALL
+339 TKMYFYEALACLL

-364 HPGKAKITNGCTPV
+364 HPGKARITNGCTPV
-378 DMEFTCQV
+378 DMEFTCQL
-386 GHAFNGLTR
+386 GHACKGLTR
-395 KEANKLLDKIIPKY
+395 KEANQLIEKILPKY
-409 IDQIPNPPHGETL
+409 IDQIPHPPHGETI

-427 LDYFRPKSHFA
+427 LDYFKPKPHFE
-438 KLYEEVIKEIKQE
+438 KLYTELVKKIKDDYGIE
-451 FGVDL
+451 L
-456 YKYRENF
+456 YKY

>member
-6 DVLDRAANGPMMT
+6 DVIDRAATGPMMT

-25 KVFIPA
+25 KVFIPS
-31 LRKVLKKYD
+31 LRNVLKKYD
-40 LKWDR
+40 LKR
-45 KEVVNTDDTLAD
+45 KSEEVVNTDDSYAD
-57 RIFEAAVDFYSQVG
+57 RVFEAAVEFYSEVG

-79 VIQFSKAEILE
+79 IIKFSKAEVLE
-90 AVEDAPK
+90 AVDDAPK

-107 CVMKGRMPDSDE
+107 CVMKGRLPDSDE
-119 LPHCHVGS
+119 LPYCHVGS
-127 GTNTTEEVALRLVEA
+127 GTNTSEEFALRLVES

-186 TRRAGRPGLAII
+186 CRRAGRPGLGII
-198 DHLSSAST
+198 DHVSSCAS
-206 GVSTIA
+206 GVASIA
-212 ASAPQFGARASDG
+212 ASAPQFGARPSDG
-225 WLVSPF
+225 WLVAPF

-266 GGPEGLAVVNTAY
+266 GGGNGLAVVNTAY

-298 MTYVCSTVPEVLWA
+298 MTYVCSSQPDVLWA
-312 TSASTQAIARNMGVP
+312 TSVSTQAIARNMGVP

-339 TKMYFDEALAALL
+339 TKMYFQEALACLL
-352 MLIASGSGIEDV
+352 MLISSGSGIEDV

-378 DMEFTCQV
+378 DMEFTCRL
-386 GHAFNGLTR
+386 GHACKGLTR
-395 KEANKLLDKIIPKY
+395 KEANKIIDKVTPKY
-409 IDQIPNPPHGETL
+409 IDQLQNPPDGETL
-422 EECYD
+422 DECYD
-427 LDYFRPKSHFA
+427 LDHFKA
-438 KLYEEVIKEIKQE
+438 KPHFEKLYTEFVDELKGE
-451 FGVDL
+451 FGIKL
-456 YKYRENF
+456 Y

>member
-6 DVLDRAANGPMMT
+6 DVIDRAATGPMMT

-25 KVFIPA
+25 KLFIPS

-40 LKWDR
+40 LKR
-45 KEVVNTDDTLAD
+45 KSEEVVNTDDSYAD
-57 RIFEAAVDFYSQVG
+57 RVFEAAVEFYSEVG

-79 VIQFSKAEILE
+79 IIKFSKSEILE
-90 AVEDAPK
+90 AVDDAPK

-107 CVMKGRMPDSDE
+107 CVMKGRLPDSNE

-127 GTNTTEEVALRLVEA
+127 GTNTSEEFALRLVES

-155 IINTLGHIRTA
+155 IINTLGHVRTA

-186 TRRAGRPGLAII
+186 CRRAGRPGLGII
-198 DHLSSAST
+198 DHVSSCAS
-206 GVSTIA
+206 GIASIA
-212 ASAPQFGARASDG
+212 ASAPQFGGRPSDG
-225 WLVSPF
+225 WLVAPF

-251 ANIGQEAGPILGGYA
+251 ANIGQEAGPLLGGYA
-266 GGPEGLAVVNTAY
+266 GGAEGLAVVNTAY

-298 MTYVCSTVPEVLWA
+298 MTLVCSSHPDVLWA
-312 TSASTQAIARNMGVP
+312 TSASTQAIARNLTVP

-339 TKMYFDEALAALL
+339 TKMYFDEALSCLL

-364 HPGKAKITNGCTPV
+364 HPGKARITNGCTPV
-378 DMEFTCQV
+378 DMEFTCQL
-386 GHAFNGLTR
+386 GHACAGLTR
-395 KEANKLLDKIIPKY
+395 KEANKIIDKIIPKY
-409 IDQIPNPPHGETL
+409 LGWLADPPRGETL
-422 EECYD
+422 DECYD
-427 LDYFRPKSHFA
+427 LDYFKPRPHFE
-438 KLYEEVIKEIKQE
+438 KLYTEFVDEVKKE
-451 FGVDL
+451 FGIEL
-456 YKYRENF
+456 YKY